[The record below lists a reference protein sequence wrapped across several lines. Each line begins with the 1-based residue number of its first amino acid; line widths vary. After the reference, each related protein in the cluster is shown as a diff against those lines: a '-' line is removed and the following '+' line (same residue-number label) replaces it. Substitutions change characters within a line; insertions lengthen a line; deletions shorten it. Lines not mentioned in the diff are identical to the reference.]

1 MPCRWGILAPSYFD
15 KRLDERPRLSLFF
28 QKYDHAVPRTW
39 ASSEALLSVCLL
51 PMTLLHARKLDEST
65 VHLILRDAVKLA
77 HVDVLCDT
85 AVPR

>member
-15 KRLDERPRLSLFF
+15 KRLDERPSSRYFFKSMIMQSLVPGLLPRLSYPF
-28 QKYDHAVPRTW
+28 
-39 ASSEALLSVCLL
+39 LL

>member
-1 MPCRWGILAPSYFD
+1 MIMQSLVPLGFFRGSLIRFYF
-15 KRLDERPRLSLFF
+15 P
-28 QKYDHAVPRTW
+28 
-39 ASSEALLSVCLL
+39 
-51 PMTLLHARKLDEST
+51 TLLHARKLDEST